1 MMGMHTEEL
10 PEHLRSNFMRSGRVL
25 LALVELVQGQNIPY
39 WAVTNRMPVK
49 VRFTNLDLD
58 ADDPGRKKYHNIMMI
73 TGSGLTKS
81 SYKFLKE
88 RNDQMRK
95 RNRHNF

>member
-1 MMGMHTEEL
+1 
-10 PEHLRSNFMRSGRVL
+10 
-25 LALVELVQGQNIPY
+25 
-39 WAVTNRMPVK
+39 MPVK